1 MDFVKREDIAKNCLP
16 GRVVQN
22 AVGRNSAVASE
33 KMTVSFC
40 HYSAESGPMEPHN
53 HAEESVVVLSC
64 RDAYVKYGSAKDSLE
79 YTVELHE
86 GDLMHFPELEWHVFG
101 YREGGLRRSRASK
114 RGKHLPGGPDE
125 PKEDKKRPAR
135 KLPRRALFL
144 CCMLPSVRA

>member
-101 YREGGLRRSRASK
+101 YREGGYLDALCIY
-114 RGKHLPGGPDE
+114 GEVTNILP
-125 PKEDKKRPAR
+125 
-135 KLPRRALFL
+135 
-144 CCMLPSVRA
+144 